1 MTQRLLTMLRHR
13 HSFFP
18 LILALLT
25 LALVIFM
32 FYAFTG
38 RITQNPTVRGELPP
52 VSSSE
57 YDESLRELMANFSA
71 AYGEEEDELTRLVLT
86 EKTLTQLLSLRVPA
100 ESKER
105 HLALAVD
112 LNRLAQALKQRDGEE
127 AEAAYAEMA
136 SLRSP

>member
-1 MTQRLLTMLRHR
+1 MMLRHR

-38 RITQNPTVRGELPP
+38 RIAQSPSARGERPP
-52 VSSSE
+52 VSSAE
-57 YDESLRELMANFSA
+57 YKESMEGVMAVFVD
-71 AYGEEEDELTRLVLT
+71 AYGKQEDELARLVLT
-86 EKTLTQLLSLRVPA
+86 EKTLSQLLSLRVPV

-112 LNRLAQALKQRDGEE
+112 LNRLVQALKQRDGEE
-127 AEAAYAEMA
+127 ATAAYTEIVKYV
-136 SLRSP
+136 SN